1 MQDLSYNENNFHEL
15 LVHKS
20 HKSWTKYVNYVKQ
33 SGVSHNN
40 FRINDIWHGFLPVSL
55 PQRIEIRKKSEK
67 SSILLLYFLSYCV
80 IRFAANKIKK
90 FLISKK
96 FNISWKKNP
105 FLFHFFGQQI
115 HESCE
120 TSLMFRTHFPIN

>member
-1 MQDLSYNENNFHEL
+1 MEL
-15 LVHKS
+15 VLPKLMSFTIALELISKLH
-20 HKSWTKYVNYVKQ
+20 TKKVVGLLQLYTTYIAGTYVVVFKKD
-33 SGVSHNN
+33 
-40 FRINDIWHGFLPVSL
+40 DIWHGFLPVSL

-96 FNISWKKNP
+96 FNIS
-105 FLFHFFGQQI
+105 
-115 HESCE
+115 
-120 TSLMFRTHFPIN
+120 